1 MRYAQHK
8 SGTNRIRLRFG
19 ILCKI
24 ANAFRPLAS
33 ALMCGMAAFR
43 VIVVATVVA
52 LQFN

>member
-1 MRYAQHK
+1 MRYAQQIGNK
-8 SGTNRIRLRFG
+8 SNKVKVRR
-19 ILCKI
+19 LCKI